1 MSIPDRP
8 IGAPMRR
15 FRTRLSRV
23 AWLGGLA
30 IVATSVTIAA
40 IRSGS
45 VTTAPSL
52 VEARSISSP
61 LPAQPLN
68 QAPGNSATSAN
79 GSDYETRLAF
89 VSATIERDLYS
100 DGMEAGL
107 SEALVNRLAEIFAWD
122 IDFARH
128 VQPGDSFAV
137 IYEERYW
144 LGQKVADGQIRAAE
158 FVNDGIAY
166 RAIAQRDEYGFT
178 HYYTPNGMG
187 MQRMFLR
194 APLEYT
200 RISSGYTLKRF
211 HPILKSWTAHRGIDY
226 AAATGTPVR
235 ATATGRVLAIGA
247 NGGYGKRIVL
257 THGGQYNTLY
267 AHLSGFQS
275 GLREGSLVEQGQI
288 IGYVGATGLATGP
301 HLHYEFQL
309 NGKHHDPLRFRF
321 PGATPIPARWRPE
334 FEQNMRNHIAQ
345 LDRISATARL
355 ADAR

>member
-1 MSIPDRP
+1 MPTPDRP
-8 IGAPMRR
+8 ARVSTHQSR
-15 FRTRLSRV
+15 ARLRTL
-23 AWLGGLA
+23 AWLGALA
-30 IVATSVTIAA
+30 VVATSVTIAA

-45 VTTAPSL
+45 VSTAPS
-52 VEARSISSP
+52 EFD
-61 LPAQPLN
+61 N
-68 QAPGNSATSAN
+68 QATRQAKLAPPANETLGNATPNNAE
-79 GSDYETRLAF
+79 YETRLAY
-89 VSATIERDLYS
+89 VSATIEHDLYS

-107 SEALVNRLAEIFAWD
+107 SEALINRLAEIFAWD

-128 VQPGDSFAV
+128 VKPGDSFAV
-137 IYEERYW
+137 VYEERYW

-158 FVNDGIAY
+158 FVNGGNIY

-178 HYYTPNGMG
+178 HYYTPNGMS

-235 ATATGRVLAIGA
+235 ATATGRVLAIGK

-267 AHLSGFQS
+267 AHLSRFQS

-301 HLHYEFQL
+301 HLHYEFQV
-309 NGKHHDPLRFRF
+309 NGKHQDPLRFRF
-321 PGATPIPARWRPE
+321 PGATPIPARWRVE
-334 FEQNMRNHIAQ
+334 FEQNMHDLVAQ
-345 LDRISATARL
+345 LDRISAPARL
-355 ADAR
+355 AAAQ

>member
-1 MSIPDRP
+1 MPTSDRP
-8 IGAPMRR
+8 VRVP
-15 FRTRLSRV
+15 TRHSRIPV
-23 AWLGGLA
+23 RALAWLGVLA
-30 IVATSVTIAA
+30 VVATSVTIAA

-45 VTTAPSL
+45 VTTAP
-52 VEARSISSP
+52 
-61 LPAQPLN
+61 
-68 QAPGNSATSAN
+68 NSADAAVQRPPIVASTRDPAVGMAST
-79 GSDYETRLAF
+79 GDREYETRLAY
-89 VSATIERDLYS
+89 VSVTIERDLYS

-107 SEALVNRLAEIFAWD
+107 SEALVSRLAEIFAWD

-128 VQPGDSFAV
+128 VQPGDSLAV
-137 IYEERYW
+137 VYEERYW

-158 FVNDGIAY
+158 FVNGGTTY

-178 HYYTPNGMG
+178 HYYTPNGMS

-235 ATATGRVLAIGA
+235 ATATGRILAIG
-247 NGGYGKRIVL
+247 NYGGYGKRIVL

-267 AHLSGFQS
+267 AHLSRFQP

-301 HLHYEFQL
+301 HLHYEFHV

-321 PGATPIPARWRPE
+321 PGATPIAARWRPK
-334 FEQNMRNHIAQ
+334 FDRNMRELVAQ
-345 LDRISATARL
+345 LDRISAPARF
-355 ADAR
+355 AAAQ